1 MSQIHAGVVQ
11 LGLSEEMFPYLFSGP
26 LNISNWKVLT
36 RRKKQYLHQ
45 GFQWYMQGGI
55 LRAWCQRSLSAHR
68 GALWA
73 AEVDLLDLLHQLS
86 N

>member
-45 GFQWYMQGGI
+45 GFQWYM
-55 LRAWCQRSLSAHR
+55 
-68 GALWA
+68 
-73 AEVDLLDLLHQLS
+73 
-86 N
+86 